1 MMVPDKRS
9 RIHIPGGSM
18 ARERRV
24 RRAAV
29 LALAAL
35 VVGAGEVRG
44 QEGGGWQSGVEARG
58 VTLTEALE
66 LARVNAPALE
76 QRASQLEV
84 AKYGEMTA
92 WGQFLPDLSLSY
104 QYNNSSSA
112 RLDPTGQ
119 ALTTSS
125 YSAQLGAQIDL
136 FRGGRRFS
144 DLRGAKRG
152 VDASTARLRETEY
165 LTRESVKIS
174 WYNAVAT
181 RELVRVEADRV
192 TRQVDQLGFVEQQ
205 LELGRATRSDVLRS
219 QVDLNNAKVALLNAE
234 NGARTAQYALA
245 EAVGVTEPLTPVTE
259 SPMEAEPVAASRDQ
273 LLDLALT
280 ASPALTAV
288 RAQAAAD
295 EAAVSSA
302 KAAYLPTLAL
312 SGGWAW
318 AKEEFPPRNRSW
330 RVALSGSLPLFDGFN
345 RERAL
350 YQARATLDQTRTTE
364 RAEELAL
371 RKDLDQ
377 ALGTIDA
384 AAASIDLADQT
395 VELSSEDLRVTQER
409 YRLGLA
415 TILDLQSSQITLLGA
430 EIDQIRRRFDYQ
442 IGLARLEALLGA
454 DLRN

>member
-1 MMVPDKRS
+1 MSVNASQDGFLKSSGRRS
-9 RIHIPGGSM
+9 G
-18 ARERRV
+18 RRV
-24 RRAAV
+24 AV
-29 LALAAL
+29 LAVAAL
-35 VVGAGEVRG
+35 VLGGGEVRG

-58 VTLTEALE
+58 VTLSEALE
-66 LARVNAPALE
+66 MARLNAPALA

-125 YSAQLGAQIDL
+125 YSAQLGAQLDL

-152 VDASTARLRETEY
+152 VDASAARLRETEY

-174 WYNAVAT
+174 WYNAVAN
-181 RELVRVEADRV
+181 RELVRVETDRV
-192 TRQVDQLGFVEQQ
+192 TRQEDQLGFVQQQ

-259 SPMEAEPVAASRDQ
+259 SPMEAEPVGASRDQ

-371 RKDLDQ
+371 RKELDQ

-415 TILDLQSSQITLLGA
+415 TILDLQSSQITLLEA

>member
-1 MMVPDKRS
+1 
-9 RIHIPGGSM
+9 M

-24 RRAAV
+24 GRAAV

-259 SPMEAEPVAASRDQ
+259 SPMEAEPVAASRDE
-273 LLDLALT
+273 LLNLALT

>member
-1 MMVPDKRS
+1 MSLDASQDGFSKSV
-9 RIHIPGGSM
+9 
-18 ARERRV
+18 RERRS
-24 RRAAV
+24 RQAAV
-29 LALAAL
+29 VAVAVL
-35 VVGAGEVRG
+35 VLGAGEARG
-44 QEGGGWQSGVEARG
+44 QEGGQWQSEVEARP
-58 VTLTEALE
+58 VTLSEALE
-66 LARVNAPALE
+66 MARVNAPALE

-119 ALTTSS
+119 ALTNTS
-125 YSAQLGAQIDL
+125 YSAQLGARIDL
-136 FRGGRRFS
+136 FRGGQRFS

-152 VDASTARLRETEY
+152 VDASVARLRETEY

-174 WYNAVAT
+174 WYNAVAN
-181 RELVRVEADRV
+181 RELVRVETDRV
-192 TRQVDQLGFVEQQ
+192 TRQEDQLGFVEQQ

-219 QVDLNNAKVALLNAE
+219 QVDLNNARVALLNAE

-245 EAVGVTEPLTPVTE
+245 EAVGVMEPLEPVTE
-259 SPMEAEPVAASRDQ
+259 APMEAKPVSASREE

-330 RVALSGSLPLFDGFN
+330 SVALFGSLPLFDGFN

-371 RKDLDQ
+371 RKELDQ
-377 ALGTIDA
+377 AMGTIDP

-395 VELSSEDLRVTQER
+395 VELSAEDLRVTQER

-415 TILDLQSSQITLLGA
+415 TILDLQSAQIALRAA
-430 EIDQIRRRFDYQ
+430 EVDLIRRRFDYQ

-454 DLRN
+454 DLGN